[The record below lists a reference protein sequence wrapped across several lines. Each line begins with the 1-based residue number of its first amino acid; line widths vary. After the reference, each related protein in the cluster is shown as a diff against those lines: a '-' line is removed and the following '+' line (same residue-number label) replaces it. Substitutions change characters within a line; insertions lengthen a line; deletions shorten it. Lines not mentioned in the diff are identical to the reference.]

1 MLVLS
6 RKQDQAVTFPGL
18 GISVHVCQ
26 LLGNKVRLG
35 FQAPKDV
42 EILRQELCD
51 QLDREEAP
59 REEQHR
65 CKNQLNAATVA
76 MSLAQR
82 QLEVGQVDEA
92 QQTLDSAL
100 KSLTTLENAVNG
112 SSETDAR
119 QADAP
124 HVSARETVTQT
135 SKRALVVEDNDNER
149 ELLAG
154 YLRLSGFEVETAAN
168 GLEAIKQLQQSDE
181 LPQAVI
187 LDMRMPKLDGA
198 KTISNIRHRDEMK
211 NLRVFAV
218 SGTSPQ
224 EMNVP
229 IGSRGVDGWFE
240 KPVDPSRI
248 VAQLNAESAEFS
260 PGYIWPLGVSYV
272 AQKVLESA

>member
-59 REEQHR
+59 HEKQHR

-124 HVSARETVTQT
+124 HVSARETGTQT

-272 AQKVLESA
+272 PQKVLESA